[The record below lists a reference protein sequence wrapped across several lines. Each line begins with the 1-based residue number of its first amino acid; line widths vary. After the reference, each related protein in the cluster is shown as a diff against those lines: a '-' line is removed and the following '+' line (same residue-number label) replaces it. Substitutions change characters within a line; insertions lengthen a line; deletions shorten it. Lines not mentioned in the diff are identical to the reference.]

1 MRNIL
6 LSTTAACLTAFTTA
20 TFANNSDF
28 HVIGWQI
35 FDTVTPGAND
45 SGINDDSPDTNSTFD
60 ATPIGSHADNLYLSG
75 KVGQNA
81 STLGYKGLGNKAG
94 LTTLN
99 DSDYGPSAS
108 GANIVDYPQSTNKAG
123 EISSTKSSW
132 KFDVSNSKGDFTI
145 INNSI
150 YVFRVRDIL
159 FDALSASDFSGKVL
173 EINYVGGGDN
183 EELINANTN
192 SEVEDGKLLFRYDFA
207 NLDNNALTSP
217 APTTVSADPAFTDNK
232 FIPFA
237 TNQVAGSETAQTFE
251 FVVEGAV
258 PAGATYQIK

>member
-1 MRNIL
+1 MVK
-6 LSTTAACLTAFTTA
+6 SW
-20 TFANNSDF
+20 S
-28 HVIGWQI
+28 
-35 FDTVTPGAND
+35 
-45 SGINDDSPDTNSTFD
+45 
-60 ATPIGSHADNLYLSG
+60 
-75 KVGQNA
+75 KNA

-108 GANIVDYPQSTNKAG
+108 GANIIDYPQSTNKAG
-123 EISSTKSSW
+123 EKKLKVRGSSMPLIQTAIL
-132 KFDVSNSKGDFTI
+132 I

-159 FDALSASDFSGKVL
+159 FDALSASDFSGKLSL

-207 NLDNNALTSP
+207 NLDNNAHFTSANYSQCRP
-217 APTTVSADPAFTDNK
+217 C
-232 FIPFA
+232 I
-237 TNQVAGSETAQTFE
+237 
-251 FVVEGAV
+251 
-258 PAGATYQIK
+258 Y